1 MLVLAEED
9 ELQGFRRVAAV
20 NRESRACGLGLFIF
34 LGVGLAHETLESFSK
49 IAHPDELYR
58 QIPGQLNVGAR

>member
-1 MLVLAEED
+1 LPI
-9 ELQGFRRVAAV
+9 R
-20 NRESRACGLGLFIF
+20 
-34 LGVGLAHETLESFSK
+34 LAHETLESFSK